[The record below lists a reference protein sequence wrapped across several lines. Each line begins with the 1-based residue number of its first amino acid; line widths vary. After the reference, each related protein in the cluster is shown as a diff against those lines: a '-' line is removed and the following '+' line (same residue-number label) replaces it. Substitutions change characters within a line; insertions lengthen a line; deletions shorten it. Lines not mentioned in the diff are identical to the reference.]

1 MSNPPSGRR
10 LVVVTPYYAPEHSG
24 TAPYVTAVTEHLAR
38 TNDVTVLTG
47 VPHYPE
53 WRIRGGYRRWRVEER
68 SERLR
73 VVRLLHYVPSR
84 QTALHRGV
92 YELSFAV
99 RALAAGAR
107 GNVDAVLAFGPPVLS
122 TAAAQGLARRHR
134 AAFGVVVHDLAGLGA
149 RESGITGG
157 ARVAALVGAVEGRTL
172 RSADGIVVLHD
183 RFRRPLTEQ
192 LGVDDSRITVIRNWV
207 HVVVDPDESSRSS
220 MQTRLRLGWG
230 DETVVLHTGNMG
242 LKQGL
247 ENVIDAARLAE
258 GRGDRVRFVLMGD
271 GNQRETL
278 ERLAADVR
286 TVDVVDPLPDA
297 DYVAA
302 LRAAD
307 VLLVNERE
315 GMAEM
320 SVPSKLTS
328 YFYAGRPV
336 VAATDPDSPTASE
349 MRASGAGPIVPSG
362 DPKALLSSVLVLTAD
377 AALAA
382 THGTAGRN
390 FADEHFDAEKAL
402 ARYDAWIDRIVA
414 PRR

>member
-1 MSNPPSGRR
+1 MSSSRSGRR

-53 WRIRGGYRRWRVEER
+53 WRVREGYRRWRVEER

-73 VVRLLHYVPSR
+73 VLRLLHYVPAR
-84 QTALHRGV
+84 QTALHRGL

-107 GNVDAVLAFGPPVLS
+107 GSADAVVAFGPPVLS
-122 TAAAQGLARRHR
+122 TAAAQGLAGRHR

-149 RESGITGG
+149 KESGIAGG

-172 RSADGIVVLHD
+172 RSADGLVVLHE

-192 LGVDDSRITVIRNWV
+192 LGVDDGRITVIRNWV
-207 HVVVDPDESSRSS
+207 HIEDPDDSYVS
-220 MQTRLRLGWG
+220 TRRGLGWG
-230 DETVVLHTGNMG
+230 SETVVLHTGNMG

-258 GRGDRVRFVLMGD
+258 RRGDQVRFVLMGD

-328 YFYAGRPV
+328 YFSAGRPV

-349 MRASGAGPIVPSG
+349 MGASGAGPIVPSG
-362 DPKALLSSVLVLTAD
+362 DPEALLRSVLTLAAD

-382 THGTAGRN
+382 THGAAARS

>member
-1 MSNPPSGRR
+1 MSSSRTGRR

-24 TAPYVTAVTEHLAR
+24 TAPYVTAVTQHLAR

-53 WRIRGGYRRWRVEER
+53 WRVREGYRRWRVEER

-73 VVRLLHYVPSR
+73 VVRLLHYVPAR
-84 QTALHRGV
+84 QTALHRGL
-92 YELSFAV
+92 YELSFAI
-99 RALAAGAR
+99 RALAAGTR
-107 GNVDAVLAFGPPVLS
+107 GSADAVVAFGPPVLS

-149 RESGITGG
+149 RESGIAGG

-172 RSADGIVVLHD
+172 RSADGLVVLHE

-192 LGVDDSRITVIRNWV
+192 LGVDDGRITVIRNWV
-207 HVVVDPDESSRSS
+207 HVEDPDDSYVS
-220 MQTRLRLGWG
+220 TRRGHGWG
-230 DETVVLHTGNMG
+230 SETVVLHTGNMG

-258 GRGDRVRFVLMGD
+258 RRGDQVRFVLMGD

-278 ERLAADVR
+278 ERLAAGVR
-286 TVDVVDPLPDA
+286 TIDVVDPLPDA

-328 YFYAGRPV
+328 YFSAGRPV

-362 DPKALLSSVLVLTAD
+362 DPEALLGSVLTLAAD

-382 THGTAGRN
+382 THGAAARS

-414 PRR
+414 ARR

>member
-1 MSNPPSGRR
+1 
-10 LVVVTPYYAPEHSG
+10 
-24 TAPYVTAVTEHLAR
+24 VTAIAAHLAQAC
-38 TNDVTVLTG
+38 DVTVLTG

-53 WRIRGGYRRWRVEER
+53 WRVREGYRRWRAEER
-68 SERLR
+68 SKGLR

-84 QTALHRGV
+84 QTAVRRGV
-92 YELSFAV
+92 YELSFAA
-99 RALAAGAR
+99 RALAAGTR
-107 GNVDAVLAFGPPVLS
+107 GSVDVVIAFGPPVLS
-122 TAAAQGLARRHR
+122 TAAAQVLARRHR

-149 RESGITGG
+149 RETGIAGG
-157 ARVAALVGAVEGRTL
+157 ARVAALVGAIEGRTL

-192 LGVDDSRITVIRNWV
+192 LGVDDSRLTVIRNWV
-207 HVVVDPDESSRSS
+207 HTSDESTRTS

-271 GNQRETL
+271 GNQREPL

-286 TVDVVDPLPDA
+286 TIDVVDPLPDA

-362 DPKALLSSVLVLTAD
+362 DPKALLSAVLALTAD
-377 AALAA
+377 AALA
-382 THGTAGRN
+382 TEHGAAARS

-402 ARYDAWIDRIVA
+402 ARYDAWIDRIVVA
-414 PRR
+414 RR

>member
-1 MSNPPSGRR
+1 MI
-10 LVVVTPYYAPEHSG
+10 
-24 TAPYVTAVTEHLAR
+24 
-38 TNDVTVLTG
+38 TG
-47 VPHYPE
+47 LPHYPE
-53 WRIRGGYRRWRVEER
+53 WKIRRDYLHWRTDHR
-68 SERLR
+68 TDRLR
-73 VVRLLHYVPSR
+73 VIRVMHYVPSR
-84 QTALHRGV
+84 QTALRRGL
-92 YELSFAV
+92 YELSFAA

-107 GNVDAVLAFGPPVLS
+107 RSVDAVIAFGPPVLS
-122 TAAAQGLARRHR
+122 AAAAQGLARRHR

-149 RESGITGG
+149 RESGMAGG

-172 RSADGIVVLHD
+172 RSADGLVVLHD

-192 LGVDDSRITVIRNWV
+192 LGVDDSHITVIRNWV
-207 HVVVDPDESSRSS
+207 QVADESSRSS
-220 MQTRLRLGWG
+220 VETRRRLGWG
-230 DETVVLHTGNMG
+230 AETVVLHTGNMG

-258 GRGDRVRFVLMGD
+258 RRRDQVRFVLMGD
-271 GNQRETL
+271 GSQRESL
-278 ERLAADVR
+278 ERLAAGVR
-286 TVDVVDPLPDA
+286 TIDVVDPLPDA

-328 YFYAGRPV
+328 YFSTGRPV

-362 DPKALLSSVLVLTAD
+362 DPGALLGSVLTLAAD

-382 THGTAGRN
+382 TFGAAARR

-414 PRR
+414 ARR

>member
-1 MSNPPSGRR
+1 MSISRSGRR

-24 TAPYVTAVTEHLAR
+24 TAPYVTAITEHLAR

-53 WRIRGGYRRWRVEER
+53 WRIRKGYRRWRVEER
-68 SERLR
+68 SEHLR

-84 QTALHRGV
+84 QTAVHRGV
-92 YELSFAV
+92 YELTFAA

-122 TAAAQGLARRHR
+122 TATARGLARRHR

-149 RESGITGG
+149 RESGIAGG
-157 ARVAALVGAVEGRTL
+157 ARVAVLVGAVEGRTL

-207 HVVVDPDESSRSS
+207 HTSDESARSP

-286 TVDVVDPLPDA
+286 TIDVVDPLPDA

-307 VLLVNERE
+307 VLLVNERK

-336 VAATDPDSPTASE
+336 VAATDPDSPSASE
-349 MRASGAGPIVPSG
+349 MRASGAGPIVLSG
-362 DPKALLSSVLVLTAD
+362 DPKAMLSAVLALTAD

-382 THGTAGRN
+382 AHGAAARS

-402 ARYDAWIDRIVA
+402 ARYSAWIDRIVA

>member
-1 MSNPPSGRR
+1 MSSSRTGCR

-24 TAPYVTAVTEHLAR
+24 TAPYVTAVAEHLAR
-38 TNDVTVLTG
+38 THDVTVLTG

-53 WRIRGGYRRWRVEER
+53 WRVREGYRRWRVDER

-73 VVRLLHYVPSR
+73 VVRLLHYVPAR

-99 RALAAGAR
+99 RAFAAGAR
-107 GNVDAVLAFGPPVLS
+107 GSADAVVAFGPPVLS

-134 AAFGVVVHDLAGLGA
+134 AAFGVIVHDLAGLGA
-149 RESGITGG
+149 RESGMAGG

-172 RSADGIVVLHD
+172 RSADGLVVLHE

-192 LGVDDSRITVIRNWV
+192 LGVDDGRITVIRNWV
-207 HVVVDPDESSRSS
+207 HIEELDGSSVEIR
-220 MQTRLRLGWG
+220 RRLGWG
-230 DETVVLHTGNMG
+230 AEAVVLHTGNMG

-258 GRGDRVRFVLMGD
+258 RRGDEVRFVLMGD
-271 GNQRETL
+271 GNQRATL

-286 TVDVVDPLPDA
+286 TIDVVDPLPDA
-297 DYVAA
+297 DYLAA

-307 VLLVNERE
+307 VLLVNERK

-328 YFYAGRPV
+328 YFSAGRPV

-362 DPKALLSSVLVLTAD
+362 DPEALLTSVLTLAAD

-382 THGTAGRN
+382 THGAAARS
-390 FADEHFDAEKAL
+390 FAQEHFDAEKAL

-414 PRR
+414 GRR

>member
-1 MSNPPSGRR
+1 M
-10 LVVVTPYYAPEHSG
+10 
-24 TAPYVTAVTEHLAR
+24 
-38 TNDVTVLTG
+38 TVLTG

-53 WRIRGGYRRWRVEER
+53 WRVREGYRRWRVEER

-92 YELSFAV
+92 YELSFAA

-107 GNVDAVLAFGPPVLS
+107 GSADAVVAFGPPVLS

-149 RESGITGG
+149 RESGMAGG

-172 RSADGIVVLHD
+172 RSADGLVVLHD

-192 LGVDDSRITVIRNWV
+192 LGVDDGRITVIRNWV
-207 HVVVDPDESSRSS
+207 HIEDSDESSMSS
-220 MQTRLRLGWG
+220 MRTRRRLGWG
-230 DETVVLHTGNMG
+230 AETVVLHTGNMG

-258 GRGDRVRFVLMGD
+258 RRGDQVRFVLMGD

-286 TVDVVDPLPDA
+286 TIDVVDPLPDA

-328 YFYAGRPV
+328 YFSAGRPV

-362 DPKALLSSVLVLTAD
+362 DPEALLSSVLALAAD

-382 THGTAGRN
+382 THGAAARS

-414 PRR
+414 ARR

>member
-1 MSNPPSGRR
+1 MSSSPTGRR

-24 TAPYVTAVTEHLAR
+24 TAPYVTAVTEYLAR

-53 WRIRGGYRRWRVEER
+53 WRIREGYRRWRVEER

-92 YELSFAV
+92 YELSFAA

-107 GNVDAVLAFGPPVLS
+107 GNADAVLAFGPPVLS
-122 TAAAQGLARRHR
+122 TAAAQGLARRHG

-149 RESGITGG
+149 RESGIAGG
-157 ARVAALVGAVEGRTL
+157 ARVAALVGVVEGRTL

-192 LGVDDSRITVIRNWV
+192 LGVDDRRITVIRNWV
-207 HVVVDPDESSRSS
+207 HVVDPDESSV
-220 MQTRLRLGWG
+220 QTRHRLGWG

-247 ENVIDAARLAE
+247 DNVIDTARLAE
-258 GRGDRVRFVLMGD
+258 GRGDQVRFVLMGD

-278 ERLAADVR
+278 ERLAVDVR
-286 TVDVVDPLPDA
+286 TIDIVDPLPTA

-307 VLLVNERE
+307 VLLVNERA

-328 YFYAGRPV
+328 YFHAGRPV
-336 VAATDPDSPTASE
+336 LAATDPDSPTASE
-349 MRASGAGPIVPSG
+349 VRASGAGPLVPSG
-362 DPKALLSSVLVLTAD
+362 DPEALLSAVLALAAD
-377 AALAA
+377 AGQAA
-382 THGTAGRN
+382 THGAAARS
-390 FADEHFDAEKAL
+390 FADEHFGAEKAL
-402 ARYDAWIDRIVA
+402 ARYDAWIDRIVS

>member
-1 MSNPPSGRR
+1 MSSSRTGRR

-53 WRIRGGYRRWRVEER
+53 WRIREGHRRWRVEER
-68 SERLR
+68 SEHLR
-73 VVRLLHYVPSR
+73 VLRLLHYVPSR
-84 QTALHRGV
+84 QTALHRGL
-92 YELSFAV
+92 YELSFAA

-107 GNVDAVLAFGPPVLS
+107 GSVDVVLAFGPPVLS

-149 RESGITGG
+149 RESGIAGG
-157 ARVAALVGAVEGRTL
+157 ARVARLVGAVEGRTL

-207 HVVVDPDESSRSS
+207 HISEESTRSSR
-220 MQTRLRLGWG
+220 QTRIRLGWG

-247 ENVIDAARLAE
+247 ENVIDAARVAE

-278 ERLAADVR
+278 QGLAADVR
-286 TVDVVDPLPDA
+286 TIDVVDPLPHA

-328 YFYAGRPV
+328 YFFAGRPV

-349 MRASGAGPIVPSG
+349 MRASGAGPIVPGG
-362 DPKALLSSVLVLTAD
+362 DPKALLSAILALTAD

-382 THGTAGRN
+382 THGAAARR

-414 PRR
+414 ARR

>member
-1 MSNPPSGRR
+1 
-10 LVVVTPYYAPEHSG
+10 
-24 TAPYVTAVTEHLAR
+24 
-38 TNDVTVLTG
+38 
-47 VPHYPE
+47 
-53 WRIRGGYRRWRVEER
+53 
-68 SERLR
+68 
-73 VVRLLHYVPSR
+73 
-84 QTALHRGV
+84 
-92 YELSFAV
+92 
-99 RALAAGAR
+99 
-107 GNVDAVLAFGPPVLS
+107 VLS
-122 TAAAQGLARRHR
+122 TAAARGLARRHR

-149 RESGITGG
+149 RESGIAGG

-172 RSADGIVVLHD
+172 RSADGIVVLHS

-192 LGVDDSRITVIRNWV
+192 LGVDDGRITVIRNWV
-207 HVVVDPDESSRSS
+207 HTRDESSTSSPGTRSG
-220 MQTRLRLGWG
+220 LGWG

-247 ENVIDAARLAE
+247 ENVIDAGRLAE
-258 GRGDRVRFVLMGD
+258 RRGDQVRFVLMGD

-286 TVDVVDPLPDA
+286 TIDVVDPLPDA

-307 VLLVNERE
+307 MLLVNERE

-328 YFYAGRPV
+328 YFSAGRPV

-362 DPKALLSSVLVLTAD
+362 DPEALLTAVLSLAAD
-377 AALAA
+377 SALATA
-382 THGTAGRN
+382 HGAAARS

-414 PRR
+414 ARR